1 MSSTAQ
7 EVGSWLRLQQDV
19 AELAAIERGS
29 ATDGE
34 RASAEWVAARLREA
48 GAGEVRQEAFRYQ
61 RNWAWR
67 HVAHHVAG
75 MAAARA
81 GGPLGAALA
90 AATAVSYELD
100 VAGRSQWTS
109 ALLPAGEGTNVV
121 ARIPAAGERRRTLVL
136 VAHHDAAHT
145 GWLWSS
151 PLMKHADR
159 RAWERG
165 GADQM
170 ALTPELALAAVAT
183 GTRIGRLAGAALLA
197 FAAAVAIDVA
207 RSPVVPGANDNA
219 TGVAAVL
226 ALAERLAASP
236 LEGTEV
242 VVVVPGCEEVGL
254 GGMIAW
260 LSASSLDPASTLV
273 VNLDTLGSGTPVVV
287 SRETPVLGRYRAADL
302 DWADR
307 GALRAGV
314 TRPPRFAL
322 ALTTDAI
329 VAAGA
334 GIPAVSISSKD
345 RDGRFPNY
353 HLPSDTPEHVD
364 WDSVE
369 SCLTLAWGVALAFS
383 EAAA

>member
-1 MSSTAQ
+1 MTTAQ
-7 EVGSWLRLQQDV
+7 EVGSWLRLQRDV
-19 AELAAIERGS
+19 EELAAIERGS
-29 ATDGE
+29 AGPGE
-34 RASAEWVAARLREA
+34 RASAEWAAGRLREA
-48 GAGEVRQEAFRYQ
+48 GAADVRLETFRYQ

-67 HVAHHVAG
+67 HVAHHAAG
-75 MAAARA
+75 LLAARL
-81 GGPLGAALA
+81 GGPIGSALA

-121 ARIPAAGERRRTLVL
+121 ARVPAAGERRRTLVL
-136 VAHHDAAHT
+136 VAHHDAART

-151 PLMKHADR
+151 PFMRHADR
-159 RAWERG
+159 RPWERG

-170 ALTPELALAAVAT
+170 AVTPEAALALVAT
-183 GTRIGRLAGAALLA
+183 GTRLGRAAGAGLLLV
-197 FAAAVAIDVA
+197 AAALALDVA

-219 TGVAAVL
+219 TGVAALL
-226 ALAERLAASP
+226 ALVERFAAEPLA
-236 LEGTEV
+236 GTEI

-260 LSASSLDPASTLV
+260 LAGAELDPASTLV

-287 SRETPVLGRYRAADL
+287 SRETPVLGRYRDGDL

-307 GALRAGV
+307 GALRAGRP
-314 TRPPRFAL
+314 RPPRFSFAL
-322 ALTTDAI
+322 PTDAI

-345 RDGRFPNY
+345 RDGHFPNY
-353 HLPSDTPEHVD
+353 HLPTDTPEHVD

-369 SCLTLAWGVALAFS
+369 ACLTLAGGVARAFA
-383 EAAA
+383 EAG